1 MNIFFNSRINANQS
15 LLNVLFG
22 QQQKAASS
30 QNTGCRG
37 TRDTLTIS
45 ASGKEKLTKSTSG
58 RTHNTSIDSSIDL
71 KSYIAS
77 AKKTNQELIENAGTQ
92 INAKTSEYMSTGK
105 AFRAALTEK
114 YSKLAAEAKT
124 HSNPEN
130 YIHSKYF
137 DKSSEYYETNL
148 TDTERRIAYN
158 YEMQMCRTGK
168 INGVNYQDSLF
179 RGIEVDGDSVDSDKI
194 QFERAL
200 VNSQISNI
208 LKQAG
213 VDTSSITKDCTFTVD
228 PYSYEITVDG
238 VDEETKVLM
247 QNALNVGNNGKNLYK
262 HIYYCSTQDGCESSQ
277 VTEES
282 KMKYEAYHQV
292 YSYTGYELDKLEEKN
307 GTYYTKSGENILD
320 LSEKEKYLLK
330 AATDVEK
337 FLHKATGGSVS
348 LGDLSVE
355 NATIHGLPKT
365 LDDLLNNPGGNL
377 TYQDYASDIREIL
390 AYNRTQHK
398 DIMSELNVQFF
409 MADGT
414 IQIKK

>member
-77 AKKTNQELIENAGTQ
+77 AKKTNQEIIENAGTQ

-213 VDTSSITKDCTFTVD
+213 VDTSSITEDCIFTVD

-292 YSYTGYELDKLEEKN
+292 YSYTGYGLDKLEEKM
-307 GTYYTKSGENILD
+307 GHIIRSRERIYQTQWIVQ
-320 LSEKEKYLLK
+320 LK
-330 AATDVEK
+330 VPEK
-337 FLHKATGGSVS
+337 FRKS
-348 LGDLSVE
+348 LIS
-355 NATIHGLPKT
+355 K
-365 LDDLLNNPGGNL
+365 
-377 TYQDYASDIREIL
+377 
-390 AYNRTQHK
+390 
-398 DIMSELNVQFF
+398 
-409 MADGT
+409 
-414 IQIKK
+414 

>member
-213 VDTSSITKDCTFTVD
+213 VDTSSIKEECTFTVD

-292 YSYTGYELDKLEEKN
+292 YSYTGYELDKLEEKKWDILY
-307 GTYYTKSGENILD
+307 GVGREYIRLSG
-320 LSEKEKYLLK
+320 
-330 AATDVEK
+330 
-337 FLHKATGGSVS
+337 
-348 LGDLSVE
+348 
-355 NATIHGLPKT
+355 
-365 LDDLLNNPGGNL
+365 
-377 TYQDYASDIREIL
+377 
-390 AYNRTQHK
+390 
-398 DIMSELNVQFF
+398 
-409 MADGT
+409 
-414 IQIKK
+414 